1 MRYRS
6 IKEALKEL
14 KKIDENTA
22 ISEYIIRKLAK
33 DRKISQIISGTKVM
47 VEVNSIIDYLS
58 GKDFTPTIVIIN
70 N

>member
-58 GKDFTPTIVIIN
+58 GKKFTPTIVIIN

>member
-1 MRYRS
+1 MKYRS

-14 KKIDENTA
+14 KRIDENTA

-58 GKDFTPTIVIIN
+58 GKEFTPTIVIIN

>member
-14 KKIDENTA
+14 KIIDEITA

-58 GKDFTPTIVIIN
+58 GKEFTPTIVIIN